1 MDREITIQSPE
12 FQALYEEISARADT
26 IRKREE
32 LSEIS
37 FRDWL
42 CTAIEELASQLGYHI
57 QNIYEFTL
65 DMGYSF
71 QKGFKAGRERAKDRA
86 YRRKQKE

>member
-1 MDREITIQSPE
+1 MDKEITIHSPE
-12 FQALYEEISARADT
+12 FQAIYEEISERAEA
-26 IRKREE
+26 IRKRDE
-32 LSEIS
+32 LSDAS

-42 CTAIEELASQLGYHI
+42 CKAIEELASKLGYHI

-71 QKGFKAGRERAKDRA
+71 QKGFEVGRERARKKA
-86 YRRKQKE
+86 YRRRQQ

>member
-12 FQALYEEISARADT
+12 FQALYEEISLRAET
-26 IRKREE
+26 IRRREE
-32 LSEIS
+32 MSEIS
-37 FRDWL
+37 FREWL
-42 CTAIEELASQLGYHI
+42 CKAIEELASKLGYHI

-71 QKGFKAGRERAKDRA
+71 QKGFNAGRERAKNRA
-86 YRRKQKE
+86 YRNKKKG

>member
-1 MDREITIQSPE
+1 MDKEITIQSPE
-12 FQALYEEISARADT
+12 FQAIYEEISERAEA
-26 IRKREE
+26 IRKRDE
-32 LSEIS
+32 LSDAS

-42 CTAIEELASQLGYHI
+42 CKAIEELASKLGYHI

-71 QKGFKAGRERAKDRA
+71 QKGFEAGRERARKNA
-86 YRRKQKE
+86 YRRRQQ

>member
-1 MDREITIQSPE
+1 MEKEITIESPE
-12 FQALYEEISARADT
+12 FKSLYEEVSARAEA

-32 LSEIS
+32 LSDKS

-42 CTAIEELASQLGYHI
+42 CKAIEELASKLGYHI

-65 DMGYSF
+65 DRGYSF
-71 QKGFKAGRERAKDRA
+71 QKGFKTGREKARQNA
-86 YRRKQKE
+86 YRRRQS